1 MAITGSRQL
10 PLTFLIP
17 LQLFIL
23 LGFLHAQQEYLN
35 NRQLNCSNSDNITRG
50 FACNSSDQPTCQ
62 SYLTFRSA
70 DPYTSLATIAY
81 LLNATAANMTAIN
94 NLTDV
99 QTIPSGTPIIAP
111 VNCSCTGEFYQHN
124 ATYILK
130 TLGENYFNIAN
141 ETYQGLSTCQAL
153 EAQNPYSATALEVG
167 MSIRVPL
174 RCACPTSAQSSDGVR
189 YLLTY
194 MVVSGDTISKIAELF
209 GVTLQSVLDA
219 NRLSLDSVIYP
230 FNPILV
236 PLKKEPT
243 KILLP
248 TTPSPPPPPATPPP
262 TTTGSSSSKKWIF
275 VGVGIGVALIVIGA
289 VAFWAFCY
297 RTRKGM
303 KKGEQALPSLAPP
316 KKISES
322 ADGSAP
328 PKDSSFWSESGIRE
342 AIHSLTIYKYEDLQK
357 ATGSFAEE
365 NKIRG
370 SVYRGNFKGNDAA
383 VKVVKGDVSSE
394 INILKLINHLNIIR
408 LSGFCLHEG
417 NSYLVY
423 EYAENGSLSDWLHGK
438 DLQSTL
444 SWKQRIQIAYN
455 VADAINYLHNYV
467 NPPYIHKSLKSS
479 NILLDANFQAKVSN
493 FGLARSVENGD
504 GGLQLTR
511 HVIGTQGYMPPEY
524 IENGVITQKLDV
536 FAFGVVM
543 LELLSGREAAGQS
556 KDREELLSSSINQA
570 LEGDDVRDKLKG
582 FMDLSLRNEYPR
594 DLAFSMA
601 ELARRCVA
609 YDMNSRPSMPEVL
622 MTLSKIF
629 SSSLDWDPSH
639 ELSQSRSM
647 SHGS

>member
-1 MAITGSRQL
+1 
-10 PLTFLIP
+10 
-17 LQLFIL
+17 
-23 LGFLHAQQEYLN
+23 
-35 NRQLNCSNSDNITRG
+35 
-50 FACNSSDQPTCQ
+50 
-62 SYLTFRSA
+62 
-70 DPYTSLATIAY
+70 
-81 LLNATAANMTAIN
+81 
-94 NLTDV
+94 
-99 QTIPSGTPIIAP
+99 
-111 VNCSCTGEFYQHN
+111 
-124 ATYILK
+124 
-130 TLGENYFNIAN
+130 
-141 ETYQGLSTCQAL
+141 
-153 EAQNPYSATALEVG
+153 
-167 MSIRVPL
+167 
-174 RCACPTSAQSSDGVR
+174 
-189 YLLTY
+189 
-194 MVVSGDTISKIAELF
+194 
-209 GVTLQSVLDA
+209 
-219 NRLSLDSVIYP
+219 
-230 FNPILV
+230 
-236 PLKKEPT
+236 
-243 KILLP
+243 
-248 TTPSPPPPPATPPP
+248 
-262 TTTGSSSSKKWIF
+262 
-275 VGVGIGVALIVIGA
+275 
-289 VAFWAFCY
+289 
-297 RTRKGM
+297 M